1 MIDLFQMA
9 IPFPDIH
16 PEIFSL
22 GPFTLFGMELGPFA
36 LRWYALAYIA
46 GLYMGWRYLVFLSK
60 RPALWGRD
68 KAPYA
73 EVDADDFIV
82 AVTLGV
88 IFGGRLGYILFYRPD
103 LIADNPLEIFAVWNG
118 GMSFHGG
125 LIGVMLAAWL
135 TAKFRKIP
143 LLSLGD
149 GSAAAAP
156 IGLFFGRIA
165 NFVNGELWGRPT
177 KAPWGVVFPMAGP
190 EPRHPSQIYE
200 CLLEGVVLFGVLFVA
215 THKFKTLS
223 KPGLNVGIFLVG
235 YALARLAL
243 ENVREPDRHM
253 PHFPLGLT
261 MGMML
266 SIPMFIGG
274 AFFIWNALKKSPPPS
289 GAPA

>member
-1 MIDLFQMA
+1 MADIFQMA

-16 PEIFSL
+16 PEIFTL
-22 GPFTLFGMELGPFA
+22 GPFHLFGMDLGPFA
-36 LRWYALAYIA
+36 LRWYALAYIT
-46 GLYMGWRYLVFLSK
+46 GIFLGWRYLVYLSK

-68 KAPYA
+68 KAPYT

-82 AVTLGV
+82 AATLGI

-103 LIADNPLEIFAVWNG
+103 LLSQPGEMLAVWNG

-125 LIGVMLAAWL
+125 LAGVIFAAWITTKL
-135 TAKFRKIP
+135 RKIP

-149 GSAAAAP
+149 AVAVAAP

-177 KAPWGVVFPMAGP
+177 DAPWGVVFPMAGP
-190 EPRHPSQIYE
+190 DARHPSQLYE
-200 CLLEGVVLFGVLFVA
+200 AMLEGVILFGVLIAA
-215 THKFKTLS
+215 THRFRSLS
-223 KPGLNVGIFLVG
+223 RPGLNVGIFLVG
-235 YALARLAL
+235 YALARVAL

-266 SIPMFIGG
+266 SLPMFAAG
-274 AFFIWNALKKSPPPS
+274 AWFIWNALKKPS
-289 GAPA
+289 TGSAPA